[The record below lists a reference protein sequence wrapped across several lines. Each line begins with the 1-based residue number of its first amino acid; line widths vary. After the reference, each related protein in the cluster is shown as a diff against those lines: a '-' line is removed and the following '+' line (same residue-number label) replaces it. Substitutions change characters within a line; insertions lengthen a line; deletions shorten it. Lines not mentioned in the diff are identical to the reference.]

1 MPVTKGEVIVT
12 ALRYPRLLTTN
23 RDKVIDQ
30 RDKQNPVRM
39 VILGQEHTSQKVIGL
54 NPGKKNLIKYL
65 VYLYDHNTV
74 EFIHSTCER

>member
-54 NPGKKNLIKYL
+54 NPGKKI
-65 VYLYDHNTV
+65 
-74 EFIHSTCER
+74 